1 MKKNNKME
9 DKKMA
14 LSMAIVPL
22 LRGEA
27 AKSLLETVEHSRIK
41 PYSLQE
47 KVETEQKIREII
59 EKRSK
64 RI

>member
-64 RI
+64 S

>member
-1 MKKNNKME
+1 
-9 DKKMA
+9 MA
-14 LSMAIVPL
+14 LSMAVVPL

-47 KVETEQKIREII
+47 KVETEQKIKEII
-59 EKRSK
+59 EKRK
-64 RI
+64 RD